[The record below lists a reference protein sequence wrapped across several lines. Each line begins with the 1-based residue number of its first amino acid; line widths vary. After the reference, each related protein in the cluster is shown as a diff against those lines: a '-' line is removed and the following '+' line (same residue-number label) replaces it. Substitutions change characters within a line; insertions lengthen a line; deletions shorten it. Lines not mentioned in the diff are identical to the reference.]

1 MKNTYNTSTTVSQY
15 DYTYDA
21 IGRRSDVDW
30 SGTAFTAS
38 DTITYAYNDRS
49 ELLNADAST
58 NANYLFGYT
67 YDNIGNFSTSATS
80 ETGTAVT
87 SAYTTNN
94 VNQYTAVDTSTNNP
108 TYDDDGNMTTMPV
121 LPGGATA
128 WTLEWNAENRLVKAT
143 LGTTVMD
150 FVYDYAGR
158 RVEKKITEDG
168 TVTSRE
174 FFVYDGWNLI
184 ETLDALNSSAIT
196 HKFVWGQDL
205 SGTLQGAGG
214 VGGLLS
220 ATDSSGTYYSLYDA
234 NGNVGQYL
242 DGSGNIVAAYQYSPF
257 GVIISKSGTKQD
269 DFNFRFSTKFLDN
282 STGLYYY
289 GFRYYSPRFARWI
302 NRDPIGEE
310 GGINLYAMV
319 GNNAVN
325 KWDYL
330 GLLKVTVYIYLMD
343 WIDSWGGVSVKTGPY
358 FWHSSKPAVEFDL
371 KKNADEADK
380 EGGWF
385 FEPDLLVIVVKVEA
399 ENEEEKEESK
409 PFVYSIEDMGGKSRK
424 AGAYG
429 LINHPAQKN
438 DKGIIGAYIWKN
450 RELSALDAFNPYNL
464 SGRTGNDV
472 YIRSFYIYGG
482 KIGNKKPLKKG
493 DYIEIYVEDHCYE
506 EKQIFK
512 QKLTIK

>member
-108 TYDDDGNMTTMPV
+108 AYDDDGNMTTMPV

-234 NGNVGQYL
+234 NGNIGQYL

-302 NRDPIGEE
+302 SRDPIGER

-319 GNNAVN
+319 GNDAVN
-325 KWDYL
+325 NVDKL
-330 GLLKVTVYIYLMD
+330 GEFAITGTTLLIGGLIIGGGIIIHKIVNDPSVQRGLSGIYD
-343 WIDSWGGVSVKTGPY
+343 
-358 FWHSSKPAVEFDL
+358 A
-371 KKNADEADK
+371 A
-380 EGGWF
+380 
-385 FEPDLLVIVVKVEA
+385 
-399 ENEEEKEESK
+399 
-409 PFVYSIEDMGGKSRK
+409 
-424 AGAYG
+424 AGAISG
-429 LINHPAQKN
+429 PNIKDEDDTDTIPIPRVEPIPIPIERIKPKPKKGRRNKKKCPDELLEALMLMKDVFCNVPRSCNCN
-438 DKGIIGAYIWKN
+438 DTCFSSMAKIAAGYACKAIRREIMVKCFNGGDSEHDGQVGDVMKGISKCKSIA
-450 RELSALDAFNPYNL
+450 A
-464 SGRTGNDV
+464 
-472 YIRSFYIYGG
+472 
-482 KIGNKKPLKKG
+482 
-493 DYIEIYVEDHCYE
+493 
-506 EKQIFK
+506 
-512 QKLTIK
+512 IKCKYF

>member
-1 MKNTYNTSTTVSQY
+1 M
-15 DYTYDA
+15 
-21 IGRRSDVDW
+21 
-30 SGTAFTAS
+30 
-38 DTITYAYNDRS
+38 
-49 ELLNADAST
+49 NADAST

-67 YDNIGNFSTSATS
+67 YDNIGNFNTSATS

-108 TYDDDGNMTTMPV
+108 AYDDDGNMTTMPV

-196 HKFVWGQDL
+196 HKFVWGTDL
-205 SGTLQGAGG
+205 SGSLQGAGG
-214 VGGLLS
+214 VGSLLS

-289 GFRYYSPRFARWI
+289 GFRYYSTRFARWI
-302 NRDPIGEE
+302 NRDPIGEY

-319 GNNAVN
+319 GNNPI
-325 KWDYL
+325 KWTDRL
-330 GLLKVTVYIYLMD
+330 GLEMVFETFEVHGSPEDKMAYMSVDVAYYPEDDDCCDEIKMYQTYQVHDKVNNVYSKGSGTTGKNLDKGWKVDTANDSDYYSDNQVIGTICPIGPSNGSTNRWL
-343 WIDSWGGVSVKTGPY
+343 WIWD
-358 FWHSSKPAVEFDL
+358 
-371 KKNADEADK
+371 DEAR
-380 EGGWF
+380 
-385 FEPDLLVIVVKVEA
+385 VVDYPGVYPSSVWA
-399 ENEEEKEESK
+399 YIIDTFLDAIDNERRKK
-409 PFVYSIEDMGGKSRK
+409 SIEEFKKLHYVYKYKTSAKCVKGK
-424 AGAYG
+424 
-429 LINHPAQKN
+429 
-438 DKGIIGAYIWKN
+438 DKGKTYATAEWG
-450 RELSALDAFNPYNL
+450 F
-464 SGRTGNDV
+464 
-472 YIRSFYIYGG
+472 
-482 KIGNKKPLKKG
+482 
-493 DYIEIYVEDHCYE
+493 
-506 EKQIFK
+506 
-512 QKLTIK
+512 TIKDGKVINPWKKVNNK